1 LTSSFFG
8 AAAFATGIGEGI
20 EPLGQVVGASACR
33 LVVGVVRRTR
43 GPLGRLPVGA
53 PTWHEWDGPLRAW
66 TTARQRAVA
75 RLQEQASVLGGDL
88 VLGVHTQRRTRR
100 VGASRVVEVV
110 LTGTAVRLTRSGKRT
125 VGAPVVATTSPQ
137 EFCLLR
143 RMGAEVV
150 GLAGSFSCVH
160 VAAGS
165 QTIQATR
172 RARRSSANQ
181 ELADLTTGV
190 YEARRLAVARLRAE
204 AKGLDASGVIGV
216 DIAGPLG
223 GHDLRSAEM
232 TVSVHAL
239 GTAVRGPTGAKPLSP
254 RLVLGLGGRDA

>member
-1 LTSSFFG
+1 M
-8 AAAFATGIGEGI
+8 
-20 EPLGQVVGASACR
+20 
-33 LVVGVVRRTR
+33 
-43 GPLGRLPVGA
+43 
-53 PTWHEWDGPLRAW
+53 
-66 TTARQRAVA
+66 
-75 RLQEQASVLGGDL
+75 
-88 VLGVHTQRRTRR
+88 
-100 VGASRVVEVV
+100 VEVV
-110 LTGTAVRLTRSGKRT
+110 LTGTAVRLIRSGKRT
-125 VGAPVVATTSPQ
+125 VGVPVVAATSPQ

-143 RMGAEVV
+143 RLGVEVV

-181 ELADLTTGV
+181 ELEDLTTGV
-190 YEARRLAVARLRAE
+190 YEARRLVLARLRAE